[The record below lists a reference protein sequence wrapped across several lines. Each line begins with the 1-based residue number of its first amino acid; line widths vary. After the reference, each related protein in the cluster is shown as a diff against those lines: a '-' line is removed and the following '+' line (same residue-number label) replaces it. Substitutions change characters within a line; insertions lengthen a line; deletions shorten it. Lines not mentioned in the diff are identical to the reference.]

1 MTTAKDDFKRDRR
14 QMKQERKTAK
24 EQVKN
29 AYREMHHN
37 FSGIGEVLSHD
48 GKTFVDG
55 ISNFRGGEFGELF
68 IEGICSCSEDITA
81 SKINVEGVFN
91 CNGNL
96 NADEFFCEGTA
107 QIKGNIRAN
116 EIDVSG
122 IMEIKGRL
130 EADKII
136 CEGVIRVEGEISAD
150 LVQARGAIVA
160 REILGDKVVIRSEV
174 RSFFR
179 RFLHRYERV
188 NFIEATVVELHRVNA
203 KTVNGHDIYIG
214 RKCKIDRIDCSGT
227 LFVDPTAEVTEIV
240 GKYERKQ

>member
-1 MTTAKDDFKRDRR
+1 MTTNKNDFKQERR
-14 QMKQERKTAK
+14 QVKQERKAAK

-29 AYREMHHN
+29 AYREMSHN

-55 ISNFRGGEFGELF
+55 ISNFRGGEFDELF
-68 IEGICSCSEDITA
+68 IEGICNCSSDITA
-81 SKINVEGVFN
+81 SKISIEGIFN

-96 NADEFFCEGTA
+96 NADKFSCEGTS

-122 IMEIKGRL
+122 VAEIKGRV
-130 EADKII
+130 EADKIM
-136 CEGVIRVEGEISAD
+136 CEGVIRVDGEISAD

-160 REILGDKVVIRSEV
+160 HEILGDKVVIRSEV
-174 RSFFR
+174 RSFLR
-179 RFLHRYERV
+179 RFLHKYERV
-188 NFIEATVVELHRVNA
+188 NFVEATTVELHRVNA

-214 RKCKIDRIDCSGT
+214 HKCKIDRIDCDGT
-227 LFVDPTAEVTEIV
+227 LFIDPTAEVTEIV
-240 GKYERKQ
+240 GEYERKH